1 MQSFSFSTAPSGPPT
16 DIVVTNTTNSS
27 ITIQWGPVD
36 CVHRNGHIT
45 NYTILYGIQG
55 NETLQTM
62 NVSADVSEVTITE
75 LQEFT
80 RYEIKV
86 AAVNSAGIGEFGVKT
101 VATLPGMNFL
111 LHYNPTLRSATSMYM

>member
-1 MQSFSFSTAPSGPPT
+1 MFEHAVIINFSFSTAPSGPPT
-16 DIVVTNTTNSS
+16 NIAVTSTTNSS
-27 ITIQWGPVD
+27 ITIQWGPVN

-55 NETLQTM
+55 NGTLQTI

-75 LQEFT
+75 LEEFT

-86 AAVNSAGIGEFGVKT
+86 AAVNSAGIGEFGSKT
-101 VATLPGMNFL
+101 VVTLPGRNFL
-111 LHYNPTLRSATSMYM
+111 FF

>member
-1 MQSFSFSTAPSGPPT
+1 MFGLFSFSTAPSGPPT

-27 ITIQWGPVD
+27 ITIQWRPVI

-55 NETLQTM
+55 IETLQTI

-86 AAVNSAGIGEFGVKT
+86 AAVNSAGIGEFGTKMAV
-101 VATLPGMNFL
+101 TLPGRTLVL
-111 LHYNPTLRSATSMYM
+111 LPLKSHST